1 MPALPWIRIAT
12 AEPGTE
18 LTVVAT
24 KLPLRSYR
32 HIPAFLRWTLR
43 IRRQLAH
50 AEGLVGYS
58 LDAHLSRKTFLTVSA
73 WTSQAAVEEF
83 VRRAPH
89 STAMTAIR
97 PSMGPSG
104 FVFWTVAP
112 EDLPLRWGDVR
123 SRLAARSRTGQ
134 GDVR

>member
-1 MPALPWIRIAT
+1 MPALPWSRIAS

-50 AEGLVGYS
+50 ADGLVGYS
-58 LDAHLSRKTFLTVSA
+58 LDAHLFRKTFLTVSA

-83 VRRAPH
+83 VHRDPH
-89 STAMTAIR
+89 ATAMAVIR
-97 PSMGPSG
+97 PNMGHSA
-104 FVFWTVAP
+104 FAFWTVAA

-123 SRLAARSRTGQ
+123 SRLAAKARAGK
-134 GDVR
+134 GDAR

>member
-1 MPALPWIRIAT
+1 MPALPWIRIAG
-12 AEPGTE
+12 AEPATE

-32 HIPAFLRWTLR
+32 HIPAFLMWTLR
-43 IRRQLAH
+43 IRRQVAH

-58 LDAHLSRKTFLTVSA
+58 LDAHLLRKTFLTVSA

-83 VRRAPH
+83 VHRDPH
-89 STAMTAIR
+89 ASGMAAIR
-97 PSMGPSG
+97 PSMGHSA

-123 SRLAARSRTGQ
+123 SRLAARARTGRR
-134 GDVR
+134 DVR